1 MCGIA
6 GLINWGD
13 SDILARMTDVQ
24 AHRGPDDRGV
34 YETHAADGAYVGLGS
49 RRLAI
54 LDLSAAGHM
63 PMSNPPG
70 TIWITYNGE
79 IYNYPQLRVE
89 LEAKGYVFR
98 SHSDTEAIIYLYQE
112 YGAECV
118 RRLNGMFAIAIWD
131 VARQQ
136 MFLARDHF
144 GVKPLYYIA
153 RQGRLAFAS
162 EVKALLQL
170 PDRQAEVN
178 LEALNQYMTF
188 LWTPGPLTLFQDVYR
203 LPPGHYA
210 IWQSGQ
216 FTVESYWDLAYPP
229 AGAEF
234 SLSESELIEEVRGRF
249 RQTVER
255 QMLSDVPIGAFLS
268 AGLDSS
274 SIVAMM
280 AQASGQPVK
289 TFTITFPPQ
298 YRVGE
303 STMDDPAVAART
315 ARHFGCDHH
324 EIVVEPQVADLLP
337 NLLWHIDEPTADPA
351 LMMAYLVAREAR
363 REVTVLLSGVGGDE
377 LFAGYRKYEAAG
389 WANTYR
395 KIPAWARQHLIEPP
409 VLKLPTLRGTPL
421 AGPVRLAQKMVRSA
435 SLSPQ
440 DAFLMNST
448 YFDQAQR
455 RQLYSPALGL
465 EIEQHDSW
473 IRHRAHFAQVSE
485 ADFLNQMMYVDIKT
499 FMVSLNLT
507 YNDKMTMASSVE
519 GRVPFLDWELAEFVA
534 QQVPPA
540 LKLRGHW
547 RPTTKYLLRTA
558 MRGILPEEVL
568 HQTKAGFGA
577 PIDYWL
583 AHDLR
588 EMVDDLLCETRL
600 RQRGYFEPA
609 TVQRL
614 IHEQRLG
621 LRNWSLQIWQL
632 LTLELWHQI
641 YIDGKPTAA

>member
-6 GLINWGD
+6 GLINWGN
-13 SDILARMTDVQ
+13 SDILGRMTDVQ

-34 YETHAADGAYVGLGS
+34 YGTCTADGTYVGLGS

-54 LDLSAAGHM
+54 LDLSVAGHM
-63 PMSNPPG
+63 PMSNPAG

-79 IYNYPQLRVE
+79 IYNYPQMRSE

-112 YGAECV
+112 YGPECV

-131 VARQQ
+131 VERQQ
-136 MFLARDHF
+136 LFLARDHF
-144 GVKPLYYIA
+144 GVKPLYYIV
-153 RQGRLAFAS
+153 RRDQLAFAS
-162 EVKALLQL
+162 EVKALMQL
-170 PDRQAEVN
+170 PDVQAAVN
-178 LEALNQYMTF
+178 LEGLNQYMTF

-210 IWQSGQ
+210 IWCGGQ
-216 FTVESYWDLAYPP
+216 LSVHQYWDLTYPP
-229 AGAEF
+229 AGAAF
-234 SLSESELIEEVRGRF
+234 SLSENELVVAVRERF

-255 QMLSDVPIGAFLS
+255 QMLSDVPLGAFLS

-280 AQASGQPVK
+280 AQASTQPVK
-289 TFTITFPPQ
+289 TFTITFPPK
-298 YRVGE
+298 YRIGE
-303 STMDDPAVAART
+303 NTMDDPAVAART
-315 ARHFGCDHH
+315 ARHFGCEHQ
-324 EIVVEPQVADLLP
+324 EIVVEPQVSDLLP
-337 NLLWHIDEPTADPA
+337 RLLWHIDEPTADPA
-351 LMMAYLVAREAR
+351 LMMAYLIAREAR
-363 REVTVLLSGVGGDE
+363 KTVTVLLSGVGGDE

-395 KIPAWARQHLIEPP
+395 RIPAWIRQRLIQPA
-409 VLKLPTLRGTPL
+409 VLNLPTFRGTPL
-421 AGPVRLAQKMVRSA
+421 SGPVRLTQKMVRSA

-440 DAFLMNST
+440 AAFLMNST
-448 YFDQAQR
+448 YFDQTER
-455 RQLYSPALGL
+455 RQIYTPALGREL
-465 EIEQHDSW
+465 EQHDSW
-473 IRHRAHFAQVSE
+473 VQHRGHFARVSE

-547 RPTTKYLLRTA
+547 KPTTKYILRKA
-558 MRGILPEEVL
+558 MRGVLPDEVL
-568 HQTKAGFGA
+568 QQTKAGFGA
-577 PIDYWL
+577 PVDYWL

-588 EMVDDLLCETRL
+588 EMVDDLLSETRL

-609 TVQRL
+609 YVRRL
-614 IHEQRLG
+614 IQEQRQG
-621 LRNWSLQIWQL
+621 WRNWSLQIWQL

-641 YIDGKPTAA
+641 YVDGKPAIA